1 MPFWMKSFGKICFVI
16 NNTASYWPFTKEW
29 PARLTIEVNERTQFL
44 MRGTGMSGTLPTLSS
59 LALLMTFICI
69 QKAGFCGQKQVLH
82 RTVHRS
88 GPDSL
93 ISGWKNSML
102 LFPEN
107 TTTPQCYT
115 SPSQTHHITAN
126 FVPV

>member
-1 MPFWMKSFGKICFVI
+1 MWHIPNSFKACIPDDI
-16 NNTASYWPFTKEW
+16 HMHPE
-29 PARLTIEVNERTQFL
+29 
-44 MRGTGMSGTLPTLSS
+44 SS
-59 LALLMTFICI
+59 L
-69 QKAGFCGQKQVLH
+69 GYCGQKQVLH

-115 SPSQTHHITAN
+115 SLSQTRHTTAN
-126 FVPV
+126 FVPF